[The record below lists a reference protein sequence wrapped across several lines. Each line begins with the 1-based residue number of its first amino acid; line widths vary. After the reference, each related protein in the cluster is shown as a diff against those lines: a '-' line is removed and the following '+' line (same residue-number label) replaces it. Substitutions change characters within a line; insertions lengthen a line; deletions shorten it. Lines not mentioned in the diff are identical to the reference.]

1 MSGYM
6 TVKFLH
12 LTVKKNLFNVFLSG
26 LPNVAVIG
34 EFKAPIDF
42 MQQLLNSLDHYNFP
56 EWSVMFS
63 LLCNS
68 AHLASFTEAF

>member
-12 LTVKKNLFNVFLSG
+12 LTIRKNLFKVFLSG
-26 LPNVAVIG
+26 LPNVAVIEG

-42 MQQLLNSLDHYNFP
+42 MQQLLNSLDH
-56 EWSVMFS
+56 
-63 LLCNS
+63 
-68 AHLASFTEAF
+68 